1 VNKIAKINRN
11 KKAAIGPEIDD
22 DTFDDMDGKRRSKIP
37 ALVMWYLPVIDRLKR
52 LFSNPGRLSLCA
64 GMLKVASRIT
74 NRFDTLLMH
83 HSGKLLI
90 ICILSLPKKS

>member
-37 ALVMWYLPVIDRLKR
+37 ALVMWYLPVIDL
-52 LFSNPGRLSLCA
+52 
-64 GMLKVASRIT
+64 
-74 NRFDTLLMH
+74 
-83 HSGKLLI
+83 
-90 ICILSLPKKS
+90 